1 MNPNALIY
9 IIAVCSIMTLA
20 WMQYHNTSKFTV
32 PLRYYP
38 TIFAV
43 PFAICIMT
51 NDYTHY
57 VSKLMCL
64 LFDKP
69 FLKGSYFI
77 LICIWVSIAHI
88 AIKKMNSSKLGQSKN
103 TPQTQNRRE
112 SEEIVTARKKRA
124 LWRAARI
131 ILSVVTVSVVLL
143 LIYTELLS
151 VNNDGGISS
160 GSLVI
165 LTAVLAL
172 SAALY
177 GTQRTLKQESTK
189 NRQEWI
195 NNVRLESANL
205 IALVDKVKFYERE
218 YKRNNDFCADQDQR
232 MGFYQD
238 QRMGFYLSLLD
249 ICTKLRLLLNPKDLL
264 APILTVQL
272 DAIINYVTAHN
283 SRVKQQDDSK
293 MIKDCILSI
302 DAINLR
308 ESFMPWVQIL
318 LKVEWERVKDI
329 LESKEE
335 LIEGYYSKEIYIER
349 WKKNDLYNYGVNVN
363 AGKDDNHQS
372 QFNGE
377 IKGNFRK
384 NMTGEFTVDSQED
397 LLSVLFPGFSLAE
410 DTKKRIKSD
419 CFLMR
424 YLSDCVLSTGY
435 REEK

>member
-20 WMQYHNTSKFTV
+20 WMQYHDTSKFTV

-38 TIFAV
+38 AIFAV
-43 PFAICIMT
+43 PFAIYIMT
-51 NDYTHY
+51 NDYTLY

-69 FLKGSYFI
+69 LLKGSYFI

-88 AIKKMNSSKLGQSKN
+88 AIKTMNSSKLGQSKN

-112 SEEIVTARKKRA
+112 SEGIVTARKKRA

-205 IALVDKVKFYERE
+205 IALVDKVKLYERE
-218 YKRNNDFCADQDQR
+218 YKRNNDFCADH
-232 MGFYQD
+232 D

-249 ICTKLRLLLNPKDLL
+249 SCTKLRLLLNPKDLL

-293 MIKDCILSI
+293 RIKDCILSI

-308 ESFMPWVQIL
+308 GSFMPWVQIL

-335 LIEGYYSKEIYIER
+335 LIEVYYSKEIYIEQ
-349 WKKNDLYNYGVNVN
+349 WKKNDLYNYGVDVN
-363 AGKDDNHQS
+363 AGKRDNHQS

-377 IKGNFRK
+377 IEGIFLK
-384 NMTGEFTVDSQED
+384 NVTGEFAVDSQED